1 MNELQAKLVALD
13 LKKKEVEAFYE
24 EMNSVLAELAKE
36 QGLDSM
42 FQAPDGTVYKI
53 HKPTGTF
60 VQYREVGYLRTK
72 REGED
77 RGTLSVKEAESKG
90 FKVK

>member
-1 MNELQAKLVALD
+1 MNELQARLVELD

-24 EMNSVLAELAKE
+24 ELNTVLAELVKE
-36 QGLDSM
+36 RGFDSM

-60 VQYREVGYLRTK
+60 VQYREVSYLRTK
-72 REGED
+72 REGEE
-77 RGTLSVKEAESKG
+77 RGTLSVKEAESRG